1 MGNKMS
7 WSRSKAYVTVLL
19 DFTCITFQTT
29 IATTSMP
36 NTLSICDSS
45 GANLLQMFLVNSKV
59 TVEINLISFNNDN
72 NQDKDGNQCDGNSWF
87 NWINYCD
94 TYFIF
99 CISLVSSR
107 YVIFHNFFNLQFYA
121 IIQLFNLSY
130 SIKLRAKATRICMH
144 EL

>member
-1 MGNKMS
+1 MS

-19 DFTCITFQTT
+19 DFICIIFQTT
-29 IATTSMP
+29 IATMP

-72 NQDKDGNQCDGNSWF
+72 NHDKDGLQCDGYSW
-87 NWINYCD
+87 NYCD

-107 YVIFHNFFNLQFYA
+107 YVIFHNFFKLQFYS